1 MTVTM
6 ELAPK
11 QCSQL
16 RIALRDR
23 LQSLKDASIVYEFAN
38 DFDYWHDRV
47 TEIQALLD
55 TVEKATYDAE
65 LDDPVKV

>member
-1 MTVTM
+1 MIVTM
-6 ELAPK
+6 DLTQD

-23 LQSLKDASIVYEFAN
+23 LQHLQDASIIYDFAN
-38 DFDYWHDRV
+38 DFDYWHDKV
-47 TEIQALLD
+47 TEIQVLLD

>member
-6 ELAPK
+6 ELAPE

-23 LQSLKDASIVYEFAN
+23 LQSLKDASIIYDFAN
-38 DFDYWHDRV
+38 DFDYWHDKV
-47 TEIQALLD
+47 IEIQVLLD

-65 LDDPVKV
+65 LDDKLKV